1 MAIIAFYNVWLVW
14 LWLAMGVLSVLELQV
29 ANMWELHLEIED
41 CSATNLSH
49 ITTFELTSRVGFI
62 GTL

>member
-1 MAIIAFYNVWLVW
+1 MAIIAFYNVWQVW

-29 ANMWELHLEIED
+29 ANMWELHVEIKD
-41 CSATNLSH
+41 SATNLSH
-49 ITTFELTSRVGFI
+49 IATFEVPSRVGLI